1 VPLPGPPVHHGE
13 RAGAGP
19 GRRRGHRRPL
29 QPRRLPGPCAT
40 GAKVGGEHG
49 EAAPRGVGAI
59 HGAAARDRVGR
70 WEKGAAD
77 RAEGRGRG
85 QEEQKWWLLGRFG
98 FAQFDEFA
106 RLLTYHDLLLGVVRR

>member
-29 QPRRLPGPCAT
+29 QPRRLPCHRAT
-40 GAKVGGEHG
+40 GAEVGGEHG

-70 WEKGAAD
+70 WEKGAGG
-77 RAEGRGRG
+77 RAEGRGE
-85 QEEQKWWLLGRFG
+85 EEQKWWLLGRFG
-98 FAQFDEFA
+98 FAQFDASA
-106 RLLTYHDLLLGVVRR
+106 RLLT